1 MLPPHIRFGSVGTL
15 ELYADEYGILQ
26 SCESWVVGSFRVATT
41 RKLTH
46 YRILASLR
54 QPGASLSPRCA
65 CRISVSVI
73 KVTLTPLAGTVFP
86 VSLLIQFVGAPAS
99 ESGSAVSTVGF
110 SFPGV
115 DELCNFGVEQ
125 CVSTADHIL
134 KTGHL

>member
-73 KVTLTPLAGTVFP
+73 EVTLTPLAGQSFPFPFSFSSSALRPPRAVARFRQSVLVFP
-86 VSLLIQFVGAPAS
+86 A
-99 ESGSAVSTVGF
+99 
-110 SFPGV
+110 
-115 DELCNFGVEQ
+115 
-125 CVSTADHIL
+125 
-134 KTGHL
+134 